1 MGYHCHSLPRAREAA
16 QTGCAGADL
25 HPRLI
30 RMLIICAA
38 NALIW
43 LAMLAAT
50 TGLI

>member
-1 MGYHCHSLPRAREAA
+1 MRYHGHSLPPAMEVVS
-16 QTGCAGADL
+16 TGCAGADIRA
-25 HPRLI
+25 RLT
-30 RMLIICAA
+30 RMLVICAA